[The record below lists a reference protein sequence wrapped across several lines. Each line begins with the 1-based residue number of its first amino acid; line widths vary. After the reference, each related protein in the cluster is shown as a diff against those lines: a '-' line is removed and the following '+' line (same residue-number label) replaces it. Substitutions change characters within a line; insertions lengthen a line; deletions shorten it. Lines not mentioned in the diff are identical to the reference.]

1 MVVAFVAA
9 LAAGAALGNDSRK
22 VVLTGQVRAADAE
35 PIYAPPS
42 DSSPVILRFLAPEG
56 KPVKP
61 GDPLVRIDPGASLSQ
76 REGLTAQIKQ
86 SRARVAK
93 ELAELAV
100 RELDAELALVDAE
113 AAQGKARVDAN
124 IPPDYIARID
134 ADRYRGERERAERE
148 YVLKQGE
155 LAAAREA
162 TRRRRVDAEL
172 EIAKLET
179 DLRYAEANI
188 ATAEQR
194 ATTSGIAIFGFN
206 PWSGQRYE
214 EGGSANSGSLIGEV
228 IREGNLSIRVHAL
241 EPDRRGLAPGQQVDL
256 QFDALPGRSLAGRI
270 DSISGAPQSKAEW
283 GAGRYFV
290 IDIDLP
296 AGQDLPLRPGMS
308 VRAIAAAGAAP

>member
-9 LAAGAALGNDSRK
+9 LAAGAALGNDGRK

-162 TRRRRVDAEL
+162 TRRRRVDADL

-206 PWSGQRYE
+206 PWTGQRYE
-214 EGGSANSGSLIGEV
+214 EGGSANSGSVIGEV

-241 EPDRRGLAPGQQVDL
+241 EPDRRGLVPGQQVDL

-308 VRAIAAAGAAP
+308 VRAVATAGAAP